1 MDEPAIGLGGS
12 SVASLARLHGA
23 DTTVAE
29 VIGSEL
35 YLVAQ
40 AARLIRK
47 DADAQLHEPRS
58 AYELA
63 EMLEETRERCAIA
76 CTLLDL
82 ALERIG
88 GVDDYTMSPRDKAAK
103 AMRRPA

>member
-40 AARLIRK
+40 AARLMVTVDRLKWLIFRQSK
-47 DADAQLHEPRS
+47 
-58 AYELA
+58 
-63 EMLEETRERCAIA
+63 
-76 CTLLDL
+76 LL
-82 ALERIG
+82 
-88 GVDDYTMSPRDKAAK
+88 PAK
-103 AMRRPA
+103 AI